1 MERNK
6 GTGCCQP
13 GVLFTL
19 YTSRKGRE
27 FGEVLGPSLVS
38 PNLVLTGLGGFWR
51 AQQRHVRGNREGRTG
66 AHRVNAGQGN
76 GEWDWPEQGY
86 CLRMP
91 QPKPIFQPGGPEKII
106 SAILLS
112 PGRLPGAGSAGL

>member
-38 PNLVLTGLGGFWR
+38 PNLDLSHRAWWVL
-51 AQQRHVRGNREGRTG
+51 EGTTETCKR
-66 AHRVNAGQGN
+66 
-76 GEWDWPEQGY
+76 
-86 CLRMP
+86 
-91 QPKPIFQPGGPEKII
+91 
-106 SAILLS
+106 
-112 PGRLPGAGSAGL
+112 